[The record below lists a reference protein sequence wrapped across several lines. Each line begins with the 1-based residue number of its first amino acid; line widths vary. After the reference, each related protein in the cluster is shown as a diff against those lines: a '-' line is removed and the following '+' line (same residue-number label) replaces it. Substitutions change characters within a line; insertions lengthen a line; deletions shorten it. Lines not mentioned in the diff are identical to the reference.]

1 MKKRYKKIFLAL
13 PVVSLPTFLTIS
25 CVNNESKD
33 NQFFNKNI
41 DFSKSIGKKN
51 SIIENNVVNEPEK
64 QANPESTPTNNDS
77 SNNPNK
83 DKISESSSNS
93 DVNPK
98 TNTNNDSNKKENELG
113 NEDKNNG
120 APEKENQPLD
130 SGNNNEKENNDLKV
144 QNISIIYDDTGE
156 LYSVILNTNKSNWNF
171 IEAQKYSLS
180 YTLYNDD
187 KVSGKRIITKGNIE
201 NDKPSSLVFF
211 EENIENYKNIS
222 IDSLNYNEF
231 EVDLSN
237 LVKEFPFPKKQ
248 NVENDAEPAGEDNNE
263 ATPQDNPNKKTEAS
277 GTEIDNSHFDSNAP
291 FNIVSLE
298 FKKDIDIPDEVEL
311 VVQLDKDI
319 EDSIAETVS
328 IELTKYINETEMSE
342 EKLRFNVNIY
352 AKRLNKNTLN
362 LDLFELEPSTK
373 YKVTK
378 LLAGSNSINLPS
390 SNTEFTTHQAET
402 ANE

>member
-25 CVNNESKD
+25 CVNSESKD

-64 QANPESTPTNNDS
+64 QTTPESTPTNNDS
-77 SNNPNK
+77 SNKPNK

-93 DVNPK
+93 DANPK

-113 NEDKNNG
+113 SEGKNNG

-144 QNISIIYDDTGE
+144 QDISIIYDDTGE
-156 LYSVILNTNKSNWNF
+156 LYSVILNTNKSNWNLK
-171 IEAQKYSLS
+171 EAQKYSLS

-222 IDSLNYNEF
+222 IDSLTYNEF

-237 LVKEFPFPKKQ
+237 LIKEFPFPKKQ
-248 NVENDAEPAGEDNNE
+248 NVENNPEPVGEDNNE
-263 ATPQDNPNKKTEAS
+263 ATPQDNPNKEAEAS

-319 EDSIAETVS
+319 EDSIAKTVS

-342 EKLRFNVNIY
+342 EKLRFNVNIHL
-352 AKRLNKNTLN
+352 KRLNKNTLN

-378 LLAGSNSINLPS
+378 LLTGSNSINLPS
-390 SNTEFTTHQAET
+390 SNTEFTTHPVT
-402 ANE
+402 TTNE

>member
-64 QANPESTPTNNDS
+64 QTNPESTPTNNDS
-77 SNNPNK
+77 SNKPNK
-83 DKISESSSNS
+83 DKNSESSSNS
-93 DVNPK
+93 DANPK

-113 NEDKNNG
+113 NEGKNNG
-120 APEKENQPLD
+120 TPEKENQPLD
-130 SGNNNEKENNDLKV
+130 DENNKEKENNDLKV

-187 KVSGKRIITKGNIE
+187 KVSGKRISTKGNTE

-222 IDSLNYNEF
+222 IDSLTYNKF

-248 NVENDAEPAGEDNNE
+248 NAENDAEPAGEDNNE
-263 ATPQDNPNKKTEAS
+263 ATPQDNPNKETEAS

-298 FKKDIDIPDEVEL
+298 FIKDIDIPDEVEL

-319 EDSIAETVS
+319 EDSIAKTVF

-342 EKLRFNVNIY
+342 EKLRFNVIPV
-352 AKRLNKNTLN
+352 KRLNKNTLN
-362 LDLFELEPSTK
+362 LDIYDLEPSTK

>member
-51 SIIENNVVNEPEK
+51 RIIENNVVNEPEK
-64 QANPESTPTNNDS
+64 QTNPESTPTNNDS
-77 SNNPNK
+77 SNKPNK

-93 DVNPK
+93 DANPK

-120 APEKENQPLD
+120 TPEKENQPLD

-156 LYSVILNTNKSNWNF
+156 LYSVILNTNKSNWKTN
-171 IEAQKYSLS
+171 EALKYSLS
-180 YTLYNDD
+180 YTLYNDV
-187 KVSGKRIITKGNIE
+187 KASGKRNKAIGSTDD
-201 NDKPSSLVFF
+201 DKPSSLIFF

-222 IDSLNYNEF
+222 IDSLTYNGF

-263 ATPQDNPNKKTEAS
+263 ATPQDNPNKEIEAS

-298 FKKDIDIPDEVEL
+298 FIKDIDIPDEVEL

-319 EDSIAETVS
+319 EDSIAKTVS

-342 EKLRFNVNIY
+342 EKLRFNVIPV
-352 AKRLNKNTLN
+352 KRLNKNTLN
-362 LDLFELEPSTK
+362 LDLYDLEPSTK

-378 LLAGSNSINLPS
+378 LLTGSNSINLPN
-390 SNTEFTTHQAET
+390 SNTEFMTHQAET

>member
-64 QANPESTPTNNDS
+64 QTTPKSTSTNNDS
-77 SNNPNK
+77 SNKPNK

-93 DVNPK
+93 DANPK

-113 NEDKNNG
+113 NEDKNNDT
-120 APEKENQPLD
+120 PEKENQLLD
-130 SGNNNEKENNDLKV
+130 SENNKEKENNDLKV

-156 LYSVILNTNKSNWNF
+156 LYSVILNTNKSNWKTK
-171 IEAQKYSLS
+171 EALKYSLS
-180 YTLYNDD
+180 YTLYNDV
-187 KVSGKRIITKGNIE
+187 KASGKRNKAIGSTDD
-201 NDKPSSLVFF
+201 DKPSSLIFF

-222 IDSLNYNEF
+222 IDSLTYNGF

-263 ATPQDNPNKKTEAS
+263 ATPQDNPNKETEAS

-298 FKKDIDIPDEVEL
+298 FIKDIDIPDEVEL

-319 EDSIAETVS
+319 EDSIAKTVS

-342 EKLRFNVNIY
+342 EKLRFNVIPV
-352 AKRLNKNTLN
+352 KRLNKNTLN
-362 LDLFELEPSTK
+362 LDIYDLEPSTK

-378 LLAGSNSINLPS
+378 LLTGSNSINLPN
-390 SNTEFTTHQAET
+390 SNTEFMTHPVTTT
-402 ANE
+402 NE

>member
-25 CVNNESKD
+25 CVNSESKD

-51 SIIENNVVNEPEK
+51 GIIENNVVNEPEK
-64 QANPESTPTNNDS
+64 QTTPESTPTNNDS
-77 SNNPNK
+77 SNKPNK

-93 DVNPK
+93 DANQK

-113 NEDKNNG
+113 NEGKNNG

-130 SGNNNEKENNDLKV
+130 DENNKEKENNDLKV

-156 LYSVILNTNKSNWNF
+156 LYSVILNTNKSNWNLR
-171 IEAQKYSLS
+171 EAQKYSLS

-263 ATPQDNPNKKTEAS
+263 ATPQDNPNKETEAS
-277 GTEIDNSHFDSNAP
+277 GIEIDNSHFDSNAP